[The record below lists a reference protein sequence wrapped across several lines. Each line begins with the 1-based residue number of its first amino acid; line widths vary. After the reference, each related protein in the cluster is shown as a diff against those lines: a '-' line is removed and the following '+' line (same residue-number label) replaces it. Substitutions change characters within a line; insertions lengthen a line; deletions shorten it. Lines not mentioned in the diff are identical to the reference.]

1 MAGFITEPHV
11 DATGWNTWIEML
23 EGEKIWVLM
32 EKKSTGEKSTWLSFL
47 DFESRVIAM
56 SVEELASQFHMWAVV
71 LTPGMQ
77 L

>member
-11 DATGWNTWIEML
+11 DATGWATWIEML

-32 EKKSTGEKSTWLSFL
+32 KKKSTGDNPTWLSFL
-47 DFESRVIAM
+47 DFERHVIDM
-56 SVEELASQFHMWAVV
+56 SPEDLASQFDMWAVV
-71 LTPGMQ
+71 LSPGMQ